1 MVLTCSWPHISLEM
15 NKLIFSN
22 SKTLPKLTKMLCPFF
37 SKIAVTYCEKMWIG
51 LWLRKFFAN
60 LRLKAKAELLR
71 SLEQFIRT
79 VKCQNKFWSRMLFKL
94 FARSDFGMQT
104 GTSQKWCIVTKIVLT
119 YCEKKLFQ
127 WSKIIF
133 EIRDWRPRIFKR
145 FEIIRTICSN
155 SEKVR
160 AIFGDRMLF

>member
-127 WSKIIF
+127 WSKIISRSLEQF
-133 EIRDWRPRIFKR
+133 AQTVKK
-145 FEIIRTICSN
+145 
-155 SEKVR
+155 SEQFLVTEC
-160 AIFGDRMLF
+160 FFNLFLEVSHI